1 MKKVNNKG
9 FMLTETIVVST
20 FTLTILVLLFVYFK
34 DLVIAYNDSYRYN
47 TVEGVYSAGV
57 WKRLI
62 VENGK
67 LSSISNKAGSGCLT
81 LVTKNTGSG
90 SYVADEYIIDS
101 TLNLSYVGYDL
112 AETLASKTEVK
123 TVIYTHVSNLNTIIS
138 SLPESMREFVRKLD
152 KVDGKHRLIIEYTNG
167 DFATIT
173 FGSV

>member
-67 LSSISNKAGSGCLT
+67 LSS
-81 LVTKNTGSG
+81 
-90 SYVADEYIIDS
+90 
-101 TLNLSYVGYDL
+101 
-112 AETLASKTEVK
+112 
-123 TVIYTHVSNLNTIIS
+123 VS
-138 SLPESMREFVRKLD
+138 P
-152 KVDGKHRLIIEYTNG
+152 
-167 DFATIT
+167 
-173 FGSV
+173 